1 MNSKLWII
9 LLVFALSI
17 AAVYAHGEDED
28 DSGDQ
33 PTQTLPQITFDP
45 SRTES
50 IFSQASESSMF
61 SSQFDLTQPQLTLL
75 TAGTVFA
82 IAFGGIL
89 WSMVGRQMSIM
100 LVFSTILTAY
110 TGFIHFESGL
120 AGDYLLLANGIGYLF
135 IAMLRTPVSIQTSK
149 FNNVITLG
157 FIVYTTITF
166 LGYFL
171 LHSHVEVIGI
181 SSKVA
186 EAFLIII
193 LLRQV
198 FSRNEINILARRTSI
213 SPRINYFTQS

>member
-1 MNSKLWII
+1 MNNKLWII
-9 LLVFALSI
+9 LLIFALSI
-17 AAVYAHGEDED
+17 ASVYAHGEDED
-28 DSGDQ
+28 DGDQ
-33 PTQTLPQITFDP
+33 PIQTNAEITVDP
-45 SRTES
+45 STS
-50 IFSQASESSMF
+50 APASSQANEIIDLSI
-61 SSQFDLTQPQLTLL
+61 FDLTQSQLTLMI
-75 TAGTVFA
+75 AGSVFS
-82 IAFGGIL
+82 IAFGGTL
-89 WSMVGRQMSIM
+89 WAMVGRQMSII
-100 LVFSTILTAY
+100 LIFGTVLTAY

>member
-1 MNSKLWII
+1 MISKLWII

-17 AAVYAHGEDED
+17 AAVYAHGEGEDE
-28 DSGDQ
+28 GDQ
-33 PTQTLPQITFDP
+33 PLQTNAEITVDP
-45 SRTES
+45 SS
-50 IFSQASESSMF
+50 SAPASSQANEIIDLSI
-61 SSQFDLTQPQLTLL
+61 FDLTQSQLTLMI
-75 TAGTVFA
+75 AGSVFS

-89 WSMVGRQMSIM
+89 WAMVGRQMSIM
-100 LVFSTILTAY
+100 LILGTVLTAY

-135 IAMLRTPVSIQTSK
+135 IAMLRTPASIQTSK

-171 LHSHVEVIGI
+171 LHSHVEVIGL

-186 EAFLIII
+186 EALLIII
-193 LLRQV
+193 LLRQM